1 MPDRYKA
8 QPLLGGSF
16 QALNDGRLATKGQ
29 GRQADALGWL
39 AVAEHTSISCQGVRS
54 RDRLRPDR
62 PSMMESA
69 DSKMSSP
76 LLGPSRSMGSTGL

>member
-1 MPDRYKA
+1 MMVGSPPRDREDR
-8 QPLLGGSF
+8 PMLSE
-16 QALNDGRLATKGQ
+16 
-29 GRQADALGWL
+29 WL

-76 LLGPSRSMGSTGL
+76 LLGPSRSMGVDRAVTGVQPQQAGYA